1 MDRVCQEL
9 SGNSHVVR
17 KRSSLLLHHF
27 PLRYIYLSG
36 GCSSPP
42 GDFRRGFNRN
52 INPETIMPRRECNSP
67 PLRRDLVKRLYFTAK
82 DLSVPITVLND
93 LPVDDSLSLIFEA
106 SANNILLH
114 RDTNQD
120 TATAA
125 V

>member
-1 MDRVCQEL
+1 
-9 SGNSHVVR
+9 
-17 KRSSLLLHHF
+17 
-27 PLRYIYLSG
+27 
-36 GCSSPP
+36 
-42 GDFRRGFNRN
+42 
-52 INPETIMPRRECNSP
+52 MPRRECNSP

-82 DLSVPITVLND
+82 DLRVPITVLND

-106 SANNILLH
+106 SANIILLH